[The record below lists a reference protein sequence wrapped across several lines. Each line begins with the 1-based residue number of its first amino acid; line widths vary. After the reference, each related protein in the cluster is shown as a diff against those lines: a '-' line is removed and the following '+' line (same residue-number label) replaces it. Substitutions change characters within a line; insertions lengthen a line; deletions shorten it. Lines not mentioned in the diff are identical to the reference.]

1 VQETRVEPIGG
12 ARCAAGHDDPPSPGR
27 HPQLG
32 LVPSRTS
39 TWFGAVVLAVLGG
52 LLWWFATGL
61 RPWIVAVLGT
71 WYLVVLLVQ
80 LALGHRGSCLL
91 RRTGRWFFGP
101 VGALLD
107 PFDGD

>member
-1 VQETRVEPIGG
+1 MDDTLVEPVRR
-12 ARCAAGHDDPPSPGR
+12 ARCVAGHDDPPSPAR
-27 HPQLG
+27 HPELG

-39 TWFGAVVLAVLGG
+39 TWFGAVVLVLISGAV
-52 LLWWFATGL
+52 WWFASGL
-61 RPWIVAVLGT
+61 RVWVVAVLGT
-71 WYLVVLLVQ
+71 WWLVTLLVQ
-80 LALGHRGSCLL
+80 VAMGHRGSCLL